1 MTAYS
6 ILGMPSIKV
15 PSLKIKGRQ
24 YNFNEVSESQMHK
37 WLQECYAKFP
47 IDLNASVVLMDFPWQ
62 YKSGQYKKDGARM
75 DGLAAYP
82 TMTLDEVKALPVK
95 KTLNPKCAVAFMWI
109 TGPMIFHAGE
119 VFKAL
124 GIRPSTVFQVWEKR
138 YANGKPVLGVSH
150 WSRSSTEFLVC
161 GTIGS
166 GWTRWRTSRSLPQ
179 EVATLRP
186 LKHSEKPALFRHII
200 KDWLDVPGPRLEL
213 FCRADERDPDWW
225 QWGLE
230 SSCGSH
236 KYLCPPGKPKS
247 SPTSQTPTA
256 DARETAKQMS
266 LLGGSRETAVYGFI
280 DIGPL
285 HKMPTLDQ

>member
-1 MTAYS
+1 
-6 ILGMPSIKV
+6 MPSIKV
-15 PSLKIKGRQ
+15 PTLQIKGRQ
-24 YNFNEVSESQMHK
+24 YNFNEISDNKMQK
-37 WLQECYAKFP
+37 WLKECYAKFP
-47 IDLNASVVLMDFPWQ
+47 LGLDASVVLMDFPWQ

-82 TMTLDEVKALPVK
+82 TMSLDEVKALPVK
-95 KTLNPKCAVAFMWI
+95 KALNPKCAVAFMWI

-161 GTIGS
+161 GT
-166 GWTRWRTSRSLPQ
+166 SRSLPQ

-213 FCRADERDPDWW
+213 FCRANDCDPDWW
-225 QWGLE
+225 LWGLE
-230 SSCGSH
+230 SSCGKH
-236 KYLCPPGKPKS
+236 NFLCPPGKPKS
-247 SPTSQTPTA
+247 KLIPTA

-266 LLGGSRETAVYGFI
+266 LLGGSRETAVYGFAEL
-280 DIGPL
+280 PL
-285 HKMPTLDQ
+285 QTLDRVKEIS